1 MKNIDSSEAPGVDKL
16 SQRFLKDGAN
26 ILAKPISALRN
37 LSISQ
42 WVFPN
47 ACKVGK
53 LKPIFKKREKLILPT
68 TGQTYCFH

>member
-26 ILAKPISALRN
+26 ISAKPISALRN
-37 LSISQ
+37 LSISL

-53 LKPIFKKREKLILPT
+53 LKPIFKKGEKLILPT